1 MTGQTRA
8 PWTNVEMARLRR
20 DYPVKSSKQLESA
33 FPRHS
38 LGSIRATARKHGIHR
53 PKPVSKYLA
62 YAARHHVPAFE
73 FSTSIAACRLQ
84 AAERGS
90 QCPSS
95 R

>member
-20 DYPVKSSKQLESA
+20 DYPVKSLKQLEAA

-38 LGSIRATARKHGIHR
+38 LGSIRATARKHGIQR

-62 YAARHHVPAFE
+62 YAARHHVPAFD
-73 FSTSIAACRLQ
+73 FSSSIAAHTLQ
-84 AAERGS
+84 AAE
-90 QCPSS
+90 
-95 R
+95 